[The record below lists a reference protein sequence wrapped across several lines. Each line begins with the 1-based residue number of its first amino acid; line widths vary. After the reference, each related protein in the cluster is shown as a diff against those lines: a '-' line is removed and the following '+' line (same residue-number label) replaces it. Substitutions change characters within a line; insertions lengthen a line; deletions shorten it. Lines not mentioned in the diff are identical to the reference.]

1 MKFRSKIQI
10 ATALLALLFLLSS
23 CKIIKFMRVKNQMAD
38 LKNFTV
44 TDKGGLSLIFRRPL
58 MNKGDVTWIMSTEP
72 TVKKPD
78 QWTYEIKKRY
88 RGKSR
93 DRGNFD
99 IPIKLSFENNK
110 LKVATLPERFTQHL
124 PKAMF
129 AKFIQAFGKGK
140 IRKTDKTLHAVYKG
154 SSRAELLS
162 VGEVITLLGLPYY
175 SKVSK
180 EQESFVYLYRILSPD
195 AKKNVGVRFN
205 YHFNRKT
212 KLLESITANIKG
224 FNILIEFTESQNT
237 AS

>member
-1 MKFRSKIQI
+1 MKPRSKIQI
-10 ATALLALLFLLSS
+10 AAALFALLFLLSS

-38 LKNFTV
+38 PKNFTV
-44 TDKGGLSLIFRRPL
+44 TDKGGLSLIFRKPL

-72 TVKKPD
+72 TVKNQD

-124 PKAMF
+124 PKSMF

-140 IRKTDKTLHAVYKG
+140 IKKTEKTLHAVYKG
-154 SSRAELLS
+154 SRSELLS

-195 AKKNVGVRFN
+195 ANKKVGVRFN

-212 KLLESITANIKG
+212 KILESITANIKG
-224 FNILIEFTESQNT
+224 FNILIEFTESQKKP
-237 AS
+237 S